1 MFYNCLLR
9 WHISQVNTTISF
21 YNGIRARP
29 EDFNPDTW
37 ETNNYKVCV
46 ICMAGSLDFNPLSD
60 KLTAADGSEFSL
72 ESPFGDSLPETGFDP
87 GEDTYQHP
95 PADGSQVEVDVSPTS
110 DRLQLLT
117 AFDKWIGTDLTDMRI
132 LIKVKGKCTTDHIS
146 AAGPWLKYR
155 GHLENISNNLLIT
168 AINAENEEM
177 NKVKNQDTG
186 AYGGV
191 PEVARQYK
199 EAGVNWVSNVSRS

>member
-1 MFYNCLLR
+1 
-9 WHISQVNTTISF
+9 
-21 YNGIRARP
+21 
-29 EDFNPDTW
+29 
-37 ETNNYKVCV
+37 
-46 ICMAGSLDFNPLSD
+46 MAGSLDFNPLSD

-117 AFDKWIGTDLTDMRI
+117 AFDKRI

-155 GHLENISNNLLIT
+155 GHLENI
-168 AINAENEEM
+168 
-177 NKVKNQDTG
+177 
-186 AYGGV
+186 
-191 PEVARQYK
+191 
-199 EAGVNWVSNVSRS
+199 